1 MADAFDRISDCREM
15 GKAWNRGTWNLAF
28 TRNIF
33 HASNNTGGVGY
44 LISADAHN
52 NLLVPNLEMKN

>member
-1 MADAFDRISDCREM
+1 M

-33 HASNNTGGVGY
+33 HASNNIGGAGY